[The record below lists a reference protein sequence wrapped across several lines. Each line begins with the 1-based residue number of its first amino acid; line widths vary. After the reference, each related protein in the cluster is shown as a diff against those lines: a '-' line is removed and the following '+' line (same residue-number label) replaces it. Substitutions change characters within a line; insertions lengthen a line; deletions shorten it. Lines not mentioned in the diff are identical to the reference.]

1 MILVLFIRSLLFS
14 IYFYISV
21 IVFTLFFVF
30 LAPFIELKK
39 RYSLTSIYIS
49 TLLIV
54 LKFLCRIDWEVTG
67 DILGQ
72 RPVIIASNHQ
82 GLWESFY
89 LQTLVNPLTTIIKKE
104 LIYIPF
110 FGWALN
116 LLNPI
121 KINRSKKVQSAKK
134 VIMTGT
140 QKLRNGFSIL
150 LFPEGTRKT
159 PGKRIGKF
167 ARSAADLAIKNNVDL
182 IPIYH
187 DSGLYWKNKKFIK
200 IPGTVKVIIGAPIQG
215 KNSYEMTKNLVDWM
229 NKNASM
235 STE

>member
-39 RYSLTSIYIS
+39 RYSLTSMYIS

-89 LQTLVNPLTTIIKKE
+89 LQTLVDPLTTIIKKE

-150 LFPEGTRKT
+150 LFPEGTRKI

>member
-1 MILVLFIRSLLFS
+1 MEQEKQKT
-14 IYFYISV
+14 
-21 IVFTLFFVF
+21 VFTLFFVF

-39 RYSLTSIYIS
+39 RYSLTSMYIS

-134 VIMTGT
+134 VMMTGT

-150 LFPEGTRKT
+150 LFPEGTRKI
-159 PGKRIGKF
+159 PEKRIGKF

-229 NKNASM
+229 NKKASM

>member
-39 RYSLTSIYIS
+39 RYSLTSRYIS

-54 LKFLCRIDWEVTG
+54 LKFLCRIDWEVKG
-67 DILGQ
+67 DILSQ
-72 RPVIIASNHQ
+72 KPVIIASNHQ

-89 LQTLVNPLTTIIKKE
+89 LQTLENPLTTIIKKE

-134 VIMTGT
+134 VMKTGT

-150 LFPEGTRKT
+150 LFPEGTRKI

-200 IPGTVKVIIGAPIQG
+200 FPGTVKVIIGAPIQG

-235 STE
+235 STK

>member
-1 MILVLFIRSLLFS
+1 MILVLFLRSLLFS

-21 IVFTLFFVF
+21 IVFTLFFIV
-30 LAPFIELKK
+30 LSPFIGLKN
-39 RYSLTSIYIS
+39 RYGLTSRYIS
-49 TLLIV
+49 TLLMV
-54 LKFLCRIDWEVTG
+54 LKFLCRIDWEVKG
-67 DILGQ
+67 DILSEK
-72 RPVIIASNHQ
+72 PIVVASNHQ

-89 LQTLVNPLTTIIKKE
+89 LQTLANPLTTIIKEE

-121 KINRSKKVQSAKK
+121 KINRSKKIQSAKR
-134 VIMTGT
+134 VMMSGT

-150 LFPEGTRKT
+150 LFPEGTRKI
-159 PGKRIGKF
+159 PGRKIGKF

-200 IPGTVKVIIGAPIQG
+200 FPGTVKVIIGNPIQG
-215 KNSYEMTKNLVDWM
+215 KNSSEMTRNLVDWM
-229 NKNASM
+229 NKKASM
-235 STE
+235 GTK

>member
-1 MILVLFIRSLLFS
+1 M
-14 IYFYISV
+14 
-21 IVFTLFFVF
+21 
-30 LAPFIELKK
+30 
-39 RYSLTSIYIS
+39 YIS

-150 LFPEGTRKT
+150 LFPEGTRKI
-159 PGKRIGKF
+159 PGKRISKF

-187 DSGLYWKNKKFIK
+187 DSGLYWRNKKFIK
-200 IPGTVKVIIGAPIQG
+200 FPGTVKVIIGAPIQG

>member
-1 MILVLFIRSLLFS
+1 MILVLLIRSLLFS

-39 RYSLTSIYIS
+39 RYSLTSMYIS

-134 VIMTGT
+134 VMMTGT

-150 LFPEGTRKT
+150 LFPEGTRKI
-159 PGKRIGKF
+159 PGKRISKF

-235 STE
+235 STK

>member
-1 MILVLFIRSLLFS
+1 M
-14 IYFYISV
+14 
-21 IVFTLFFVF
+21 
-30 LAPFIELKK
+30 
-39 RYSLTSIYIS
+39 
-49 TLLIV
+49 V
-54 LKFLCRIDWEVTG
+54 LKLLCRIDWEVKG
-67 DILGQ
+67 NILSKK
-72 RPVIIASNHQ
+72 PVIIASNHQ

-89 LQTLVNPLTTIIKKE
+89 LQTIENPLTTIIKRE

-121 KINRSKKVQSAKK
+121 KINRSKKVESAKR
-134 VIMTGT
+134 VMIAGT
-140 QKLRNGFSIL
+140 QKLCNGFSIL
-150 LFPEGTRKT
+150 LFPEGTRKI

-200 IPGTVKVIIGAPIQG
+200 FPGTVRVIIGAPIQG

-229 NKNASM
+229 NKKASM
-235 STE
+235 STK

>member
-1 MILVLFIRSLLFS
+1 M
-14 IYFYISV
+14 
-21 IVFTLFFVF
+21 
-30 LAPFIELKK
+30 
-39 RYSLTSIYIS
+39 YIS

-67 DILGQ
+67 DILSQ
-72 RPVIIASNHQ
+72 KPVIIASNHQ

-89 LQTLVNPLTTIIKKE
+89 LQTLKNPLTTIIKKE

-134 VIMTGT
+134 VMMTGT

-150 LFPEGTRKT
+150 LFPEGTRKI

>member
-1 MILVLFIRSLLFS
+1 MILVLFIRSILFS

-39 RYSLTSIYIS
+39 RYSLTSRYIS

-150 LFPEGTRKT
+150 LFPEGTRKI

-167 ARSAADLAIKNNVDL
+167 ARSAADLAIKNNIDL

>member
-1 MILVLFIRSLLFS
+1 M
-14 IYFYISV
+14 
-21 IVFTLFFVF
+21 
-30 LAPFIELKK
+30 
-39 RYSLTSIYIS
+39 YIS

-116 LLNPI
+116 LLDPI

-150 LFPEGTRKT
+150 LFPEGTRKI

-200 IPGTVKVIIGAPIQG
+200 FPGTVKVIIGAPIQG

-235 STE
+235 STESVSYTHLTLPTT